1 MPERV
6 VYEHFWIG
14 LLWGLVSSLAI
25 VALGLAV
32 AAGVGVWL
40 G

>member
-1 MPERV
+1 MPEV
-6 VYEHFWIG
+6 VHEHFWTG

-25 VALGLAV
+25 VALGLTL

>member
-1 MPERV
+1 MPEV
-6 VYEHFWIG
+6 VHQHVWIG
-14 LLWGLVSSLAI
+14 LLWGALASLAI
-25 VALGLAV
+25 VALGFLL

>member
-6 VYEHFWIG
+6 VHEHFWIG
-14 LLWGLVSSLAI
+14 LLWGLGSSLAL
-25 VALGLAV
+25 VALGFLL

>member
-1 MPERV
+1 MPEV
-6 VYEHFWIG
+6 VHQHVWIG

-25 VALGLAV
+25 VALGLLL

>member
-1 MPERV
+1 MPEV
-6 VYEHFWIG
+6 VHQHFWIG
-14 LLWGLVSSLAI
+14 LLWGALASLAI
-25 VALGLAV
+25 VALGLLL

>member
-1 MPERV
+1 MPDAV
-6 VYEHFWIG
+6 HEHFWTG
-14 LLWGLVSSLAI
+14 LLWALVLSLAI
-25 VALGLAV
+25 VALGLTL